1 MGPVIP
7 GPQMKMAEQK
17 ENAKESEPFMSRV
30 TGDGF
35 GLATALETDCEAGPS
50 AV

>member
-17 ENAKESEPFMSRV
+17 ENAKESEPVYEPRYGRWIRF
-30 TGDGF
+30 GDGSR
-35 GLATALETDCEAGPS
+35 TSIP
-50 AV
+50 